1 LFRGLPYAVIFILV
15 INSLPR
21 YNFRTMNTE
30 FYDNIFWVGDTEQVN
45 ALHCNPYLL
54 RDGDEAVLFD
64 PGSSLDFEKVFQNV
78 TDLTPLEKIKHVIL
92 SHQDPD
98 LCSAVP
104 LFEQKGLKA
113 RIACHW
119 RTSVIIQYYGITSP
133 FYLVDQNN
141 YRLEL
146 ESGRTLQFIH
156 APYLHFPGAV
166 LTYDPVSRILFSGD
180 LFGGFTLNWGLF
192 ADDGYEEAMQAFHES
207 YMPSNDIL
215 RPVMEYLLSMDIG
228 TIAPQHGSIINRDIR
243 KYIKSLRDLEC
254 GTFLSPIKKAITS
267 IGGYAGLCNKIL
279 KRYYSLFDPEDV
291 RDVFTDTD
299 IVLDDES
306 SLIKDFSATGREL
319 WNRLFEL
326 VYTKKGTSW
335 ITVIASTVEKL
346 SKEYDIGLPRI
357 FESVIYDIEK
367 AVETLSDENRH
378 LKDLNERL
386 ERNLQNTREKLI
398 KCPVTGLYNGTF
410 FRQYLETET
419 INSFNNNE
427 DFAVLIIDLDNF
439 SRINFNYGNKTGD
452 ETLVTATYIIRQTMA
467 ETHLLFK
474 LEGSRFAYYIPETT
488 GKDPVETA
496 EKIRLAIEGS
506 DSFIERTTATIGAV
520 SASEIYAEN
529 LSHAECLRK
538 IIDICGLRV
547 SIGKN
552 RGMNIVCHSSSLD
565 ASREDAG
572 KILLVDTDEM
582 NLDVLGT
589 VLKQAGYAVFTCRDG
604 LNALDVIER
613 QNPDIVICEL
623 MIPKIDGLSLR
634 KQMLKSSEMK
644 NKHFVLLSYQKDD
657 LSVDRAFENDI
668 RYFLQKPF
676 MMSELLGIIRS
687 FSHAD

>member
-1 LFRGLPYAVIFILV
+1 MFRGLPYAVIFILV

-30 FYDNIFWVGDTEQVN
+30 LYNNIFWVGDTEQVN
-45 ALHCNPYLL
+45 TLHCNPYLL

-215 RPVMEYLLSMDIG
+215 RPVMEYLLSMDIA
-228 TIAPQHGSIINRDIR
+228 TIAPQHGSILTRDIK
-243 KYIKSLRDLEC
+243 KYIKILRDLEC

-267 IGGYAGLCNKIL
+267 IGGYTGLCNKIL
-279 KRYYSLFDPEDV
+279 KRYYSLFNPEEV
-291 RDVFTDTD
+291 RGVFTDTD

-335 ITVIASTVEKL
+335 ITVIASNVEKL
-346 SKEYDIGLPRI
+346 SKEYDVGLPRI
-357 FESVIYDIEK
+357 FESVIYTIEK
-367 AVETLSDENRH
+367 AMETLSDENRH
-378 LKDLNERL
+378 LRELNERL
-386 ERNLQNTREKLI
+386 ERNLQNTREQLI
-398 KCPVTGLYNGTF
+398 KCPVTGLYNGMF

-419 INSFNNNE
+419 VASYDNREN
-427 DFAVLIIDLDNF
+427 FAVLFIDLDHF
-439 SRINFNYGNKTGD
+439 PQINLSYGNETGE
-452 ETLVTATYIIRQTMA
+452 ETLVTAAYIVRQTMP

-474 LEGSRFAYYIPETT
+474 LEGSRFAYYIPEIN
-488 GKDPVETA
+488 GEEPAETA
-496 EKIRLAIEGS
+496 EKIRLAIEES

-520 SASEIYAEN
+520 SASELYAED
-529 LSHAECLRK
+529 LSHPEFLRK
-538 IIDICGLRV
+538 LIDVCSLRV
-547 SIGKN
+547 NIGKES
-552 RGMNIVCHSSSLD
+552 GMNIVCHSSSLD
-565 ASREDAG
+565 AGSEAAG
-572 KILLVDTDEM
+572 KIILVDTDEL
-582 NLDVLGT
+582 NLDVLST
-589 VLKQAGYAVFTCRDG
+589 LLKQAGYAVFICRDG
-604 LNALDVIER
+604 LSAMEVIEE
-613 QNPDIVICEL
+613 QDPDIVICEL
-623 MIPKIDGLSLR
+623 NIPKIDGLSLR
-634 KQMLKSSEMK
+634 ERMLKSSETK
-644 NKHFVLLSYQKDD
+644 KIKFILLSYQRDE
-657 LSVDRAFENDI
+657 LSVDRAFENEI
-668 RYFLQKPF
+668 PYFLRKPF

-687 FSHAD
+687 LSHAD